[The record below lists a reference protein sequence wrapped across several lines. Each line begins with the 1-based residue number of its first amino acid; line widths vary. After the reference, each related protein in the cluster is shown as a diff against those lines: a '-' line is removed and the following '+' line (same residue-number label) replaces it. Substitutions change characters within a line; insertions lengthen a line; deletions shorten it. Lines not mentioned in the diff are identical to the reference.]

1 MIPLYQTRFFLYNR
15 KGKHKFKKG
24 SKSMREPICHKRNF
38 HFTITCMA
46 LLLLLAL
53 VGCGNKNTQKDGS
66 LQGNNTTQNQE
77 TQGEAGQDAQ
87 GTGNQDSQG
96 GAGQDTQG
104 TGNLDSQSTAGQDT
118 QGPGNP
124 GSQGTS
130 SQDGQNTANQDG
142 QNTANQ
148 GGQSG
153 LANQP
158 KIALEEAQEAALKH
172 AGLPREEVTFIKGE
186 LDYEDGKAE
195 YDIEFVTAAT
205 KYEYE
210 ISAEDGAVLSTSQ
223 EPVEQLSGNTQVQG
237 AISAE
242 EAKEAVLNHAG
253 FTAEQVNFTKV
264 ELELD
269 DGVAEYEIEFYADG
283 KEYSSKV
290 NASTGAILEYEI
302 D

>member
-1 MIPLYQTRFFLYNR
+1 
-15 KGKHKFKKG
+15 
-24 SKSMREPICHKRNF
+24 MREPICHKRNF

-77 TQGEAGQDAQ
+77 TQGEDGQDAQGTGNQDSQGEAGQDAQ

-96 GAGQDTQG
+96 EAGQDAQG

-148 GGQSG
+148 GGQPG

-210 ISAEDGAVLSTSQ
+210 ISAEEGAVLSTSQ
-223 EPVEQLSGNTQVQG
+223 EPVEQFSGNTQVQG

-253 FTAEQVNFTKV
+253 FTADQVNFTKV

>member
-96 GAGQDTQG
+96 GARQDTQG

-158 KIALEEAQEAALKH
+158 KIALPYH
-172 AGLPREEVTFIKGE
+172 IPHNGRGNIFHR
-186 LDYEDGKAE
+186 
-195 YDIEFVTAAT
+195 
-205 KYEYE
+205 
-210 ISAEDGAVLSTSQ
+210 SAEFHVMLFQQRQKGLIIQFCCVIGN
-223 EPVEQLSGNTQVQG
+223 PV
-237 AISAE
+237 
-242 EAKEAVLNHAG
+242 
-253 FTAEQVNFTKV
+253 
-264 ELELD
+264 
-269 DGVAEYEIEFYADG
+269 
-283 KEYSSKV
+283 
-290 NASTGAILEYEI
+290 
-302 D
+302 